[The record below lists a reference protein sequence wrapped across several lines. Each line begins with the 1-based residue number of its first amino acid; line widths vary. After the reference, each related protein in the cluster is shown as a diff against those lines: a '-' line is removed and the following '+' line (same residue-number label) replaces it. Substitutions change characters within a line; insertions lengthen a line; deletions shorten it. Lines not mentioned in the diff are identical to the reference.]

1 MMTFNTDKCE
11 VLQVTLSNP
20 KPTSYFL
27 YNNQLRMVSHAKY
40 LGVILDSKMNF
51 NKHITTVCRK
61 ANSVLALLKR
71 NLYHCNSQ
79 IRSQAYFLYV
89 RPILEYAS
97 IVWAPY
103 TKTNIEKLESVQRRA
118 ARFVVSDYDFS
129 SSVTSILNELK
140 WCSLEV
146 RRQVSRLM
154 MFYKILQ
161 GSVAL
166 ELPYEISLIDTVTR
180 GHNRRYQTPFSRI
193 DIHKFSFFPATVRL
207 WNSSPD
213 SVVNLDSFEA
223 FRRSATDFL
232 NKL

>member
-1 MMTFNTDKCE
+1 M
-11 VLQVTLSNP
+11 
-20 KPTSYFL
+20 
-27 YNNQLRMVSHAKY
+27 
-40 LGVILDSKMNF
+40 
-51 NKHITTVCRK
+51 
-61 ANSVLALLKR
+61 
-71 NLYHCNSQ
+71 
-79 IRSQAYFLYV
+79 
-89 RPILEYAS
+89 
-97 IVWAPY
+97 
-103 TKTNIEKLESVQRRA
+103 
-118 ARFVVSDYDFS
+118 VSDYDFS
-129 SSVTSILNELK
+129 SSVSSILSELK

-180 GHNRRYQTPFSRI
+180 GHMHNRRYQTPFSRI
-193 DIHKFSFFPATVRL
+193 DVHKFSFFPATVRL
-207 WNSSPD
+207 WNSSPN

>member
-1 MMTFNTDKCE
+1 M
-11 VLQVTLSNP
+11 
-20 KPTSYFL
+20 
-27 YNNQLRMVSHAKY
+27 
-40 LGVILDSKMNF
+40 
-51 NKHITTVCRK
+51 
-61 ANSVLALLKR
+61 
-71 NLYHCNSQ
+71 
-79 IRSQAYFLYV
+79 
-89 RPILEYAS
+89 
-97 IVWAPY
+97 
-103 TKTNIEKLESVQRRA
+103 
-118 ARFVVSDYDFS
+118 SDYDFS

-213 SVVNLDSFEA
+213 SVVNLDSFEV